1 MVDKT
6 FLFKVDTNVKEET
19 RYEKSYRVKKMTD
32 DVDVIAKFKAKYSV
46 GEYVDGGLEVS
57 IGNSVEVMNDN
68 DLLEKFS
75 DEAVVPEKVTIDLDE
90 IVDGA
95 DVLKMDFSVVDS
107 SGGGVTPNLKKVKI
121 EKD

>member
-46 GEYVDGGLEVS
+46 GEVFIIMFKL
-57 IGNSVEVMNDN
+57 I
-68 DLLEKFS
+68 LITL
-75 DEAVVPEKVTIDLDE
+75 
-90 IVDGA
+90 
-95 DVLKMDFSVVDS
+95 VLK
-107 SGGGVTPNLKKVKI
+107 
-121 EKD
+121 